1 MIKNALKYITRKYV
15 RSIIIFLLILIMGIC
30 FFLSTVLKRGVLNE
44 SKNTFKNIQN
54 SFSLNINRRYN
65 MGTNRG
71 AGNLKGQDIKKIA
84 DMSEIKSH
92 IKRVNSVADLEDKNI
107 IETKE
112 TLRNSSN
119 IRKQNFGKSVMLTGV
134 NDSSKETKFV
144 SGSFVLKNGRHIKND
159 DINKCLIHEKLAKT
173 NNLKVGDKLKLKSNI
188 YDVDNEKGAKEKV
201 ELEIIGLFGG
211 ENKGSYT
218 YAQELYENNIITDP
232 ASSAKLYGY
241 TENTAIYEDA
251 TFFVSGDKNIDDVIK
266 KAEKLDIDWKMY
278 NIIKSSNNFPKLE
291 ESINGI
297 NKSANVLNT
306 VCFVILGAIL
316 ILVIFLLTNTRK
328 KEMGILLSIG
338 IEKRNI
344 IIQFIIELIIIGVL
358 AIFTSFYISKNLST
372 KVQNNVLNS
381 VNIKIEK
388 NITKEN
394 KKSNLGGGAEAE
406 GFNKTIEKL
415 EGKLEIKDMT
425 SIFVFVIIT
434 IIITTTIATY
444 KNIIKNPKE
453 LISDIK

>member
-1 MIKNALKYITRKYV
+1 MVKNALKYITRKYV
-15 RSIIIFLLILIMGIC
+15 RSIIIFLLILVMSIC

-44 SKNTFKNIQN
+44 SKETFKNIQN

-84 DMSEIKSH
+84 DMKEIKSH

-112 TLRNSSN
+112 TLRNQSKT
-119 IRKQNFGKSVMLTGV
+119 RKQNFGKAVMLTGV

-144 SGSFVLKNGRHIKND
+144 SGAFVLKEGRHINNE
-159 DINKCLIHEKLAKT
+159 DINKCLIHEKLAKL
-173 NNLKVGDKLKLKSNI
+173 NNLKIGDKLKLKSNI
-188 YDVDNEKGAKEKV
+188 YDADNEKGANEKV

-218 YAQELYENNIITDP
+218 YAQELYENNVITDT

-251 TFFVSGDKNIDDVIK
+251 SFFVSGDKNLDDVIK
-266 KAEKLDIDWKMY
+266 KVEKLDIDWKMY

-297 NKSANVLNT
+297 NKSANVLNII
-306 VCFVILGAIL
+306 CFAILGTIL

-328 KEMGILLSIG
+328 KEMGILLSLG
-338 IEKRNI
+338 IEKRKI
-344 IIQFIIELIIIGVL
+344 IMQFIIEFIIIGIL
-358 AIFTSFYISKNLST
+358 AIFTSFYISKNISA
-372 KVQNNVLNS
+372 KIQNNVLNN
-381 VNIKIEK
+381 VNSKIEK
-388 NITKEN
+388 SIEKEN
-394 KKSNLGGGAEAE
+394 KKTNIGGGAEAE
-406 GFNKTIEKL
+406 GFNKKVEKL
-415 EGKLEIKDMT
+415 EGKLELKDMT

-434 IIITTTIATY
+434 IVITTSISSY
-444 KNIIKNPKE
+444 KNLIKNPKE